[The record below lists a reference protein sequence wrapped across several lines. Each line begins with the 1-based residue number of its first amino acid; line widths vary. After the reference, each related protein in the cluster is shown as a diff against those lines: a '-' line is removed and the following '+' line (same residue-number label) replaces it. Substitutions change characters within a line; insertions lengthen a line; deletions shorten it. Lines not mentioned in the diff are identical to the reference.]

1 MIISR
6 DFFNG
11 RFIHCHV
18 TSLNL
23 IFVNVSYVHSENGI
37 EISFFTI
44 LPFTSAGVEVAPP
57 VVTTV
62 EATAGVV
69 TDETVCV
76 GAGCVVADC
85 DTTTG
90 AVAMSGPGKAF
101 AETTCGVPDDP
112 VWRLSLSCPSSIKF

>member
-1 MIISR
+1 MSRHQPEPNFCKCIIRSLRKR
-6 DFFNG
+6 DQ
-11 RFIHCHV
+11 
-18 TSLNL
+18 
-23 IFVNVSYVHSENGI
+23 
-37 EISFFTI
+37 I
-44 LPFTSAGVEVAPP
+44 LFTSAGVEVAPP

-90 AVAMSGPGKAF
+90 AVAISGPGKAF